1 MWVKKTELWNKEAAY
16 LNIILTPVSKCKE
29 MEVEGKA
36 VLDLQSE
43 MEVSFDKNSKST
55 KILAVQ
61 LNCWTT
67 GFKKLSEKMWQDK
80 QPK

>member
-1 MWVKKTELWNKEAAY
+1 MWVKKTELWNKEEAY

-29 MEVEGKA
+29 MEVKRNT

-43 MEVSFDKNSKST
+43 IAASFDKNSKST

-67 GFKKLSEKMWQDK
+67 GFKKLLEKMWQDK